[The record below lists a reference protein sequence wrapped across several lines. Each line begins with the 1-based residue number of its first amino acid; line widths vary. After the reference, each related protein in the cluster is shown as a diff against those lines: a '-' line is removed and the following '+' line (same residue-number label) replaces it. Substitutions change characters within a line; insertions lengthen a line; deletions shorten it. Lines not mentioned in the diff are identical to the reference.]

1 MPPKTLNEAG
11 QMAVCYSAAW
21 DSKVVTSA
29 YWVESSQVSK
39 TAPTGEYL
47 TTGSFMIRGKKNYLP
62 PSHLILGFGILFK
75 LGDDSL
81 EAHRNE
87 RKVRT
92 LESELS
98 QELNIIEEEQE
109 EKELEIADE
118 EEAASDDDEKKS
130 VHEKEMQK
138 SVEQVEEEQMQERV
152 EDEDAQL
159 DSKDSINKEDVEPS
173 TKVKEEASEKEEG
186 GGEEEE
192 EVSKK
197 EQKSDEIED
206 TSEDENSQEFPD
218 TTLAMN
224 FSSTGLSFKAI
235 KTKEEGNEE
244 DKILRPSFSREDSSK
259 TSKKAAANSRKAS
272 SSSDAVIRKDNEE
285 EQSSK
290 KQQQQ
295 GQQPKQQ
302 RGKKGKA
309 KKIREKYKDQDEA
322 EKELRMQLLHN
333 TQKDE
338 GKRAKKKAK
347 ELQMKAEKENKL
359 AKQKARQQKEKG
371 QTFQQASAMGPS
383 RQQQQD
389 DLDDAAGEDAADG
402 KIRISDEVDMI
413 DALTGNN
420 LPLLFS
426 HLLGL
431 RPSRPSSHI
440 LSIGS

>member
-1 MPPKTLNEAG
+1 
-11 QMAVCYSAAW
+11 MAVCYSAAW

-92 LESELS
+92 LESEIS
-98 QELNIIEEEQE
+98 QELNIIEEEEQE

-206 TSEDENSQEFPD
+206 TSEEDENSQEFPD

-259 TSKKAAANSRKAS
+259 TSKKAAASSSSRKAS

-295 GQQPKQQ
+295 GQQQQPKQQ

>member
-1 MPPKTLNEAG
+1 
-11 QMAVCYSAAW
+11 MAVCYSAAW

-98 QELNIIEEEQE
+98 QELNIIEEEEQE

-206 TSEDENSQEFPD
+206 TSEEDENSQEFPD

-259 TSKKAAANSRKAS
+259 TSKKAAASSSRKAS

-295 GQQPKQQ
+295 QQPKQQ

-322 EKELRMQLLHN
+322 EKELRMQLLHSRGSHFSRNKPQLQEQVHNLILNNVYLNHFGIYCDLKMHGLKRGRGILRYFCQFYSEVSNN
-333 TQKDE
+333 T
-338 GKRAKKKAK
+338 
-347 ELQMKAEKENKL
+347 EN
-359 AKQKARQQKEKG
+359 
-371 QTFQQASAMGPS
+371 P
-383 RQQQQD
+383 
-389 DLDDAAGEDAADG
+389 
-402 KIRISDEVDMI
+402 V
-413 DALTGNN
+413 
-420 LPLLFS
+420 
-426 HLLGL
+426 
-431 RPSRPSSHI
+431 
-440 LSIGS
+440 SI

>member
-1 MPPKTLNEAG
+1 ME
-11 QMAVCYSAAW
+11 
-21 DSKVVTSA
+21 
-29 YWVESSQVSK
+29 
-39 TAPTGEYL
+39 
-47 TTGSFMIRGKKNYLP
+47 
-62 PSHLILGFGILFK
+62 ILFK
-75 LGDDSL
+75 KAIVLPPASATGAAL
-81 EAHRNE
+81 
-87 RKVRT
+87 T
-92 LESELS
+92 
-98 QELNIIEEEQE
+98 
-109 EKELEIADE
+109 E
-118 EEAASDDDEKKS
+118 EEA
-130 VHEKEMQK
+130 
-138 SVEQVEEEQMQERV
+138 QER
-152 EDEDAQL
+152 
-159 DSKDSINKEDVEPS
+159 
-173 TKVKEEASEKEEG
+173 EG
-186 GGEEEE
+186 GAG
-192 EVSKK
+192 
-197 EQKSDEIED
+197 
-206 TSEDENSQEFPD
+206 SQE
-218 TTLAMN
+218 
-224 FSSTGLSFKAI
+224 
-235 KTKEEGNEE
+235 
-244 DKILRPSFSREDSSK
+244 
-259 TSKKAAANSRKAS
+259 
-272 SSSDAVIRKDNEE
+272 
-285 EQSSK
+285 
-290 KQQQQ
+290 
-295 GQQPKQQ
+295 QPKQQ

-420 LPLLFS
+420 LPLLVS

>member
-1 MPPKTLNEAG
+1 
-11 QMAVCYSAAW
+11 MAVCYSAAW

-98 QELNIIEEEQE
+98 QELNIIEEEEQE

-173 TKVKEEASEKEEG
+173 TKVKESG
-186 GGEEEE
+186 
-192 EVSKK
+192 
-197 EQKSDEIED
+197 
-206 TSEDENSQEFPD
+206 
-218 TTLAMN
+218 
-224 FSSTGLSFKAI
+224 
-235 KTKEEGNEE
+235 
-244 DKILRPSFSREDSSK
+244 
-259 TSKKAAANSRKAS
+259 
-272 SSSDAVIRKDNEE
+272 
-285 EQSSK
+285 
-290 KQQQQ
+290 
-295 GQQPKQQ
+295 
-302 RGKKGKA
+302 
-309 KKIREKYKDQDEA
+309 
-322 EKELRMQLLHN
+322 
-333 TQKDE
+333 
-338 GKRAKKKAK
+338 
-347 ELQMKAEKENKL
+347 
-359 AKQKARQQKEKG
+359 
-371 QTFQQASAMGPS
+371 
-383 RQQQQD
+383 
-389 DLDDAAGEDAADG
+389 DLDRCGG
-402 KIRISDEVDMI
+402 TQGM
-413 DALTGNN
+413 
-420 LPLLFS
+420 
-426 HLLGL
+426 
-431 RPSRPSSHI
+431 
-440 LSIGS
+440 

>member
-81 EAHRNE
+81 EAHKNE

-92 LESELS
+92 LESEIS
-98 QELNIIEEEQE
+98 QELNIIEEEKE
-109 EKELEIADE
+109 EEIAVE
-118 EEAASDDDEKKS
+118 EEEASDDDEKKS
-130 VHEKEMQK
+130 VQEKEMQK
-138 SVEQVEEEQMQERV
+138 SEGRGEEQMQEGV

-159 DSKDSINKEDVEPS
+159 DSEDSINNENVEPS
-173 TKVKEEASEKEEG
+173 TVVKEEASEKEEG
-186 GGEEEE
+186 EQS
-192 EVSKK
+192 SKK

-206 TSEDENSQEFPD
+206 DEEDEKNSQEFPD

-224 FSSTGLSFKAI
+224 FSSSTGLSFKAI
-235 KTKEEGNEE
+235 KTEEKGNEH
-244 DKILRPSFSREDSSK
+244 DKILRPSFSREE
-259 TSKKAAANSRKAS
+259 TSKKAS
-272 SSSDAVIRKDNEE
+272 SESTVIRKDNEE
-285 EQSSK
+285 ERQSSG
-290 KQQQQ
+290 KQQ
-295 GQQPKQQ
+295 K

-322 EKELRMQLLHN
+322 EKELRMQLLHQ
-333 TQKDE
+333 TQKDD

-359 AKQKARQQKEKG
+359 AKQRARQQREKG
-371 QTFQQASAMGPS
+371 QTFQQASTA
-383 RQQQQD
+383 RQQQQGD
-389 DLDDAAGEDAADG
+389 EIDLDDEAAADDG

-420 LPLLFS
+420 LLFKANIYTIE
-426 HLLGL
+426 LLGDL
-431 RPSRPSSHI
+431 WLHFFR
-440 LSIGS
+440 LSIFHWPFFLLYRAIYF

>member
-1 MPPKTLNEAG
+1 
-11 QMAVCYSAAW
+11 MAVCYSAAW

-92 LESELS
+92 LESEIS
-98 QELNIIEEEQE
+98 QEELNIIEEEEQE

-118 EEAASDDDEKKS
+118 KEAASDDDEKKS

-206 TSEDENSQEFPD
+206 TSEEDENSQEFPD

-259 TSKKAAANSRKAS
+259 TSKKAAASSSRKAS

-295 GQQPKQQ
+295 GQQQQPKQQ